1 MKCFTKLCLNLKTK
15 TFPKVLQLLSLPFE
29 YNKIM
34 LSILYTIFSTQIKK
48 WFNKKQ
54 LSKNEKKHL
63 CISNQSIWKI
73 QLFKST
79 KLNKITFSEFTN
91 EIKYRNGIPY
101 QLQMEGINGFTKCLM
116 RFYLILHIHTRMHI
130 KNKYFSYLRIWR

>member
-1 MKCFTKLCLNLKTK
+1 MSEFVKRKLFQRYSSYCFYLLNILKLHSAFYIQYSQHKLKNDSIRSNLVRTK
-15 TFPKVLQLLSLPFE
+15 
-29 YNKIM
+29 
-34 LSILYTIFSTQIKK
+34 
-48 WFNKKQ
+48 
-54 LSKNEKKHL
+54 KKHL

-91 EIKYRNGIPY
+91 EIKYCNGIPY
-101 QLQMEGINGFTKCLM
+101 HLQMEGINGFTECLIM
-116 RFYLILHIHTRMHI
+116 RCYLILHIHTRMHI